1 MKNIKL
7 LLVVAVGLLACE
19 GGSLRKRNC
28 KSCETLTQGPQQAEP
43 SRITNRICGDDQV
56 SAHITANT
64 FSNASLTVVTTC
76 K

>member
-1 MKNIKL
+1 MKNVKL
-7 LLVVAVGLLACE
+7 LLVVAVGLMACE

-28 KSCETLTQGPQQAEP
+28 KSCESITYGPQQVQT

-64 FSNASLTVVTTC
+64 YSNASLTVVTTC